1 MGSDLWVS
9 SYGKINTMPSPIDNL
24 RKFLNLEIK
33 RNYDNR
39 AIVGGLD
46 KIDPVWKQD
55 AQLYEISPEFKD
67 EISNRLQAYSNL
79 PLEQRPLAISEMLKI
94 LDENPFGKSST
105 VRQVEI
111 KKDHPPEELPPQG
124 PVNTMNQVPSGS
136 NSQKPSVQSS
146 ATQGAGLNAPLTV
159 VQGVG
164 PSKASMFKSLGLNT
178 LEDLLYFFPRRYD
191 DYTQLKPI
199 NRLTVKENV
208 TIIATV
214 QSGATFKRGKPPRDI
229 TEIIVS
235 DGTSPLRLIWW
246 NQIWPLRTYRPGMQV
261 VIAGRVD
268 LYLGRFVISNPDIEL
283 IEQEHLHT
291 NRIVPVYPL
300 TSGLT
305 QKSIRRMMYETI
317 SFWTPKV
324 PEYLPANVKDSTG
337 VSNLAS
343 ALLQIHFPDS
353 FDSLQIARDRL
364 AFDEIFLLQIGVLQ
378 QKRTWQA
385 LTSERFAISQE
396 RIHEIVDTLPFQL
409 TSAQSKVFD
418 QVVMD
423 LDSAHPMNRLLQ
435 GDVGSGKTVVAG
447 LAAAIIAEN
456 GKQSALLA
464 PTSILANQHYKTLTK
479 LFTSNESSIFP
490 FRVGEIRLLIGDTP
504 DNEKE
509 EIRKELADGRIKL
522 LIGTHAVL
530 EEPVVFQN
538 LSLVVI
544 DEQHRFGVEQRAILR
559 SKGKN
564 PHLLVM
570 TATPIPRSLALTV
583 YGDLDVSILDEMPA
597 GRLPVET
604 RIIYPLEREGAYSV
618 IRKEVENGRQA
629 FVVYP
634 LIDQGDNEAFL
645 SAVNEYQRLQKDVFP
660 DLKLGLLH
668 GRLHTE
674 EKDSVMENFRK
685 NEIQILVTTTVIE
698 VGVDIPNATIMVIE
712 GANRF
717 GLAQLH
723 QLRGRV
729 GRGTENSFCILIPDN
744 EDEIENQRL
753 SVMVSTNDGFILAEK
768 DLEQRGPGEFL
779 GTRQSGFTPLRMA
792 NLTDIKLVEKA
803 RSEAQRV
810 VEADPELSDP
820 ALVPLLRKVQ
830 SFWSPG
836 QGDIS

>member
-1 MGSDLWVS
+1 
-9 SYGKINTMPSPIDNL
+9 MPSPIDNL

-55 AQLYEISPEFKD
+55 AQLNKISPEFKD
-67 EISNRLQAYSNL
+67 EISKRLQAYSNL
-79 PLEQRPLAISEMLKI
+79 PLEQRPLAISEMLNI
-94 LDENPFGKSST
+94 LDQISYGNSRTIEA
-105 VRQVEI
+105 VEI
-111 KKDHPPEELPPQG
+111 KKDHPPENLPPLG
-124 PVNTMNQVPSGS
+124 PVNTINQIPSGS

-246 NQIWPLRTYRPGMQV
+246 NQTWPLRTYRPGMQV

-317 SFWTPKV
+317 SFWAPKV
-324 PEYLPANVKDSTG
+324 PEYLPANVKDSAG

-396 RIHEIVDTLPFQL
+396 RILEIVDTLPFQL
-409 TSAQSKVFD
+409 TSSQTKVFD
-418 QVVMD
+418 QLVID

-464 PTSILANQHYKTLTK
+464 PTSILASQHFKTLTR

-504 DNEKE
+504 DAEKE

-729 GRGTENSFCILIPDN
+729 GRGTENSFCILIPDT

>member
-1 MGSDLWVS
+1 
-9 SYGKINTMPSPIDNL
+9 MPSPVQNL

-33 RNYDNR
+33 RNFDNR

-46 KIDPVWKQD
+46 KINPVWRQD
-55 AQLYEISPEFKD
+55 AQLYGVSSEMKD
-67 EISNRLQAYSNL
+67 EISNRLLAYSDL
-79 PLEQRPLAISEMLKI
+79 PIEDRSQSISDMLKL
-94 LDENPFGKSST
+94 LDEIPGGLS
-105 VRQVEI
+105 
-111 KKDHPPEELPPQG
+111 
-124 PVNTMNQVPSGS
+124 PSAEQI
-136 NSQKPSVQSS
+136 QKPSVELPDRQKSQLQAEVS
-146 ATQGAGLNAPLTV
+146 GSIAPEFSQQKSLVFNTSMHGAGLDAPLTV

-164 PSKASMFKSLGLNT
+164 PAKASMFKSMGLNT

-214 QSGATFKRGKPPRDI
+214 QSGAAFKRGKPPRDI

-246 NQIWPLRTYRPGMQV
+246 NQTWPLRTYRPGMQV

-268 LYLGRFVISNPDIEL
+268 LFLGRFVISNPDIEQ

-305 QKSIRRMMYETI
+305 QKSMRRMMFDTI
-317 SFWTPKV
+317 TFWAPRV
-324 PEYLPANVKDSTG
+324 QEYLPAKVKDSTG
-337 VSNLAS
+337 VTDLAN
-343 ALLQIHFPDS
+343 ALLQIHFPEN
-353 FDSLQIARDRL
+353 FDDLQIARDRL

-378 QKRTWQA
+378 QKRAWQE
-385 LTSERFAISQE
+385 LTSERFTLPQE
-396 RIHEIVDTLPFQL
+396 RVNGIIETLPFGL
-409 TSAQSKVFD
+409 TSAQTKVIE
-418 QVVMD
+418 QIIRD
-423 LDSAHPMNRLLQ
+423 LNSTHPMNRLLQ

-447 LAAAIIAEN
+447 LAAAILAEN
-456 GKQSALLA
+456 GAQSALLA
-464 PTSILANQHYKTLTK
+464 PTSILASQHYKTLTH
-479 LFTSNESSIFP
+479 LFSSNENAVFP
-490 FRVGEIRLLIGDTP
+490 FRQKEIRLLIGDTP
-504 DNEKE
+504 DAEKV
-509 EIRKELADGRIKL
+509 EIRELLAEGKIKL
-522 LIGTHAVL
+522 LIGTHALL
-530 EEPVVFQN
+530 EEPVIFKN
-538 LSLVVI
+538 LHLAVI

-583 YGDLDVSILDEMPA
+583 YGDLDVSILDEMPV
-597 GRLPVET
+597 GRKPVET
-604 RIIYPLEREGAYSV
+604 RIIYPLEREGVYSF

-629 FVVYP
+629 FIVYP
-634 LIDQGDNEAFL
+634 LIDQGDNESFL
-645 SAVNEYQRLQKDVFP
+645 SAVNEYERLQKEIFP
-660 DLKLGLLH
+660 DLHLGLLH
-668 GRLHTE
+668 GRLRTD
-674 EKDSVMENFRK
+674 EKDSVMDNFRR
-685 NEIQILVTTTVIE
+685 NETSILVTTTVIE
-698 VGVDIPNATIMVIE
+698 VGVDVPNATIMMIE

-729 GRGTENSFCILIPDN
+729 GRGTESSYCLLLPDT

-753 SVMVSTNDGFILAEK
+753 SVMVSTNDGFVLAEK

-779 GTRQSGFTPLRMA
+779 GTRQSGYTPLRMA
-792 NLTDIKLVEKA
+792 NLTDIHLVEKA
-803 RSEAQRV
+803 RSEALSLF
-810 VEADPELSDP
+810 EIDPELTDP
-820 ALVPLLRKVQ
+820 ALVPLLHKVQ

-836 QGDIS
+836 KSDIS

>member
-1 MGSDLWVS
+1 
-9 SYGKINTMPSPIDNL
+9 MPSPVDNL

-55 AQLYEISPEFKD
+55 AQLFNISLQFKD
-67 EISNRLQAYSNL
+67 EISKRLQAYSSL
-79 PLEQRPLAISEMLKI
+79 PLEQRPLAISEMLNI
-94 LDENPFGKSST
+94 LDQIPYGNSRSIEA
-105 VRQVEI
+105 VEI
-111 KKDHPPEELPPQG
+111 TKDYSPEKLPPQG
-124 PVNTMNQVPSGS
+124 PVNTINQVPLES
-136 NSQKPSVQSS
+136 NKQKPSVPSS
-146 ATQGAGLNAPLTV
+146 ATPGAGLDAPLTV

-164 PSKASMFKSLGLNT
+164 PSKASMFKSLGVNT

-246 NQIWPLRTYRPGMQV
+246 NQTWPLRTYRPGMQV

-305 QKSIRRMMYETI
+305 QKSIRRMMYDTI
-317 SFWTPKV
+317 SFWALKV
-324 PEYLPANVKDSTG
+324 PEYLPPNVKDSAG
-337 VSNLAS
+337 VSNLAT

-353 FDSLQIARDRL
+353 LDSLQIARDRL

-385 LTSERFAISQE
+385 LTSECFAISQE
-396 RIHEIVDTLPFQL
+396 RINDIVGTLPFQL
-409 TSAQSKVFD
+409 TSAQTKVFD
-418 QVVMD
+418 QLVRD
-423 LDSAHPMNRLLQ
+423 LDSSHPMNRLLQ

-447 LAAAIIAEN
+447 LAAVILAEN

-464 PTSILANQHYKTLTK
+464 PTSILASQHYKTLTR
-479 LFTSNESSIFP
+479 LFTSNENSIFP
-490 FRVGEIRLLIGDTP
+490 FRAGEIRLLIGDTP
-504 DNEKE
+504 DSEKE
-509 EIRKELADGRIKL
+509 EIRKDLADGKIKL

-530 EEPVVFQN
+530 EEPVIFHN

-634 LIDQGDNEAFL
+634 LIHQGDNEAFL

-674 EKDSVMENFRK
+674 EKDSVMGNFRK

-729 GRGTENSFCILIPDN
+729 GRGKENSYCLLIPDT

-753 SVMVSTNDGFILAEK
+753 SIMVSTNDGFILAEK

-779 GTRQSGFTPLRMA
+779 GTRQSGYTPLRMA
-792 NLTDIKLVEKA
+792 NLTDIQLVEKA